1 LTVVGTYSPA
11 QIAEWLVPSRNLF
24 LAVNVLGAAC
34 FIYIAARRFVPLL
47 RAERDS
53 RFDRP
58 LTRLRNVIKFWLGQW
73 KHPRY
78 KFAGTLHILIF
89 AGFILLAARAFSLL
103 IVGVSENFV
112 MPGLS
117 GHVYD
122 RLTDYAATVVFLC
135 MIVAA
140 IRRLVFKPARYEVPA
155 KYGKGHRADAVFLLA
170 LIAVL
175 MLADSVFSA
184 SNAAGHL
191 QRGQST
197 EALAFLSLPWL
208 FQVSF
213 ASLSVRTLWFVNVTA
228 YLVHA
233 VTFYFLLC
241 YRPFGIQFH
250 VETSLFSVYFAKLQ
264 RGAVKP
270 VRWGVADEHLEQVKS
285 FGVKKFEDF
294 TWKHMLD
301 FYSCADCGRC
311 ADNCPAN
318 AAGRPLAPRFFTTKA
333 RDYAFEH
340 YPGLGRPKE
349 SRPLIGS
356 IYSEDEIWSCTT
368 CGACEEECPLL
379 IEYVDKIV
387 DLRRGMIDDG
397 NVPQSLQKP
406 LKALESRG
414 NPYGKMEKKRCDWA
428 RAADFQQTSKVMLL
442 DGKNRAD
449 TLYFVDSITSYDDR
463 MQSIGR
469 STARILSQIGENF
482 AILGAAE
489 KDSGHE
495 VRRIGEEMLFL
506 ALRQHNTDAIQASG
520 VRRIIT
526 ADPHAYNALKHD
538 YKDIP
543 PVEHI
548 SQVISREVAAG
559 NIQFKPVENDGNV
572 YVYHDPCYLGR
583 HNQIYDEPR
592 AVLDAIPGL
601 KRVEMKRSR
610 DRSFCCGGGGLMLF
624 YEPKEEQRMG
634 VLRVRMAAEAGAN
647 VIVTACPF
655 CMANL
660 EDAIKVAGFEGK
672 MSAIDLTELVDQN
685 ILPQNSGQEAETE
698 KLDQQFAEVECG
710 NSSVCTKST

>member
-1 LTVVGTYSPA
+1 MVGHYSPA
-11 QIAEWLVPSRNLF
+11 QITDWLVPGHSVF
-24 LAVNVLGAAC
+24 LTIHVLGVAC
-34 FIYIAARRFVPLL
+34 FAYIVAKRVAPLT
-47 RAERDS
+47 RAQRDF

-58 LTRLRNVIKFWLGQW
+58 LTRLGNVLKFWFGQW

-89 AGFILLAARAFSLL
+89 AGFLLLAARAFTTLL
-103 IVGVSENFV
+103 VGVSENFV

-117 GHVYD
+117 GTTGHFYN
-122 RLTDYAATVVFLC
+122 LITDYAATIVFLC

-140 IRRLVFKPARYEVPA
+140 TRRLVFKPARYAVPA
-155 KYGKGHRADAVFLLA
+155 KYGKGHTADAVFLLG
-170 LIAVL
+170 LIALL
-175 MLADSVFSA
+175 MVADSLFAA
-184 SNAAGHL
+184 SDAAGHA
-191 QRGQST
+191 QQSQPFET
-197 EALAFLSLPWL
+197 LAVLSLPWIL
-208 FQVSF
+208 QALIGSMSM
-213 ASLSVRTLWFVNVTA
+213 ATLWVLNVTA

-250 VETSLFSVYFAKLQ
+250 VETSLFSVYFAKLD
-264 RGAVKP
+264 RGTIKP
-270 VRWGVADEHLEQVKS
+270 VRWGVPDEHLDQVKS

-318 AAGRPLAPRFFTTKA
+318 AVGRPLAPRFLSIKA
-333 RDYAFEH
+333 RDYAFQH
-340 YPGLGRPKE
+340 YPVLGRAKE
-349 SRPLIGS
+349 GSPLIGS

-379 IEYVDKIV
+379 VEYIDKIV
-387 DLRRGMIDDG
+387 DLRRGRIDDG
-397 NVPQSLQKP
+397 KVPQSLQKP

-414 NPYGKMEKKRCDWA
+414 NPYGKLEKKKADWA
-428 RAADFQQTSKVMLL
+428 KAAEFQKTCGVKILGAK
-442 DGKNRAD
+442 DGAD

-469 STARILSQIGENF
+469 STARILNQVGENF
-482 AILGAAE
+482 GILGAAE

-495 VRRIGEEMLFL
+495 VRRFGEEMLFQS
-506 ALRQHNTDAIQASG
+506 LRDHNTDAIKTSG
-520 VRRIIT
+520 AKRIIT

-548 SQVISREVAAG
+548 SQLIAREVAAG
-559 NIQFKPVENDGNV
+559 NIEFNPVENKDNV
-572 YVYHDPCYLGR
+572 YAYHDPCYLGR
-583 HNQIYDEPR
+583 HNQVYDEPR
-592 AVLDAIPGL
+592 SVLDAIPGL
-601 KRVEMKRSR
+601 QRVEMEKSR

-647 VIVTACPF
+647 VVVTACPF
-655 CMANL
+655 CMVNI
-660 EDAIKVAGFEGK
+660 EDAIKVAGLEGK
-672 MSAIDLTELVDQN
+672 MSVMDLTELVDQ
-685 ILPQNSGQEAETE
+685 QMVHETPGKE
-698 KLDQQFAEVECG
+698 LETANCG
-710 NSSVCTKST
+710 G